1 MSAGVNRTTVPLDL
15 QELRLVAAAKAGD
28 KLCYR
33 ELLARNQAAAFRAVH
48 LSTGSSAEACAATQ
62 RAGIAAWGALRRFPA
77 TGRFGPWLALLA
89 VFEVSEAARKS
100 VFARPTGPEDQFAP
114 RSGPEDQFAPLT
126 GPEDQFAPL
135 TGPEDQF
142 ASRTWRHGFVPRTAQ
157 RMRAELAM
165 AARLE
170 RRVEELSV
178 GVEFPVAPDVSA
190 AVISQLPERATRRS
204 VSDPAHQSPA
214 SAPGQQSLVAR
225 ARAGARG
232 VAAVVVL
239 AAAAAAVAISFGHRV
254 PAGAPRGALGQVSLP
269 VSSQAPSSLAVLPS
283 PLIAPGAAPDH
294 HLLGERI
301 PVTLAR
307 HAAGF
312 TALLP
317 PAPRAAYIG
326 RDVSGGRI
334 SLLAGSE
341 LITEFR
347 GTTIPYILT
356 LIGPGS
362 HAELTWVNGQPGV
375 YSLGPR
381 TSGAG
386 EVLTWLQGPLTL
398 QIEGAQTLE
407 DALALARSLR

>member
-1 MSAGVNRTTVPLDL
+1 VNRTTVPLDL

-33 ELLARNQAAAFRAVH
+33 ELLARNQAAAFRAAH

-62 RAGIAAWGALRRFPA
+62 RAGIAAWTALRRFPA

-89 VFEVSEAARKS
+89 VFEISEAARKS
-100 VFARPTGPEDQFAP
+100 LFAPPTGP
-114 RSGPEDQFAPLT
+114 GDQFAPLT
-126 GPEDQFAPL
+126 WPD
-135 TGPEDQF
+135 DQF
-142 ASRTWRHGFVPRTAQ
+142 ASRTWRHGFGPRTAH

-178 GVEFPVAPDVSA
+178 GVEFPVAPDVCA
-190 AVISQLPERATRRS
+190 AVMSQLPERATPRS
-204 VSDPAHQSPA
+204 VSDPAQRTPA
-214 SAPGQQSLVAR
+214 SAPGQQGLVAR

-254 PAGAPRGALGQVSLP
+254 PAGAPRAALGQVSLP
-269 VSSQAPSSLAVLPS
+269 VSSPAPSSLAALPS

-334 SLLAGSE
+334 SLLAGPE

-362 HAELTWVNGQPGV
+362 HAELTWVNGRPGV
-375 YSLGPR
+375 YSLGAR